1 MALFDDGSY
10 SCTPGI
16 ALIAKVLA
24 GRCPMEYTKVTVGE
38 GEISEEQTPQ
48 TMQEVA
54 GYVMDGKIAAITNPV
69 NGECQVTV
77 QINSSDVERGFYCT
91 GILLWAKDPDL
102 GDVPYTYLV
111 LENGPEW
118 IRPKT
123 SAVGKLAT
131 FDLIAAVGAVDKVT
145 ATIDPNSIVTREV
158 VEQLIA
164 EATLKRELTIPKEG
178 WDVGA
183 EEAPEGTMYVDI
195 PQGDTTPELVP
206 LVSVTPS
213 DADKAKECG
222 MFLTARA
229 LDGKIRL
236 YAVKAPTAEIKAEL
250 VLMQATPGEG
260 EENGGYGF
268 TNAPGASGPEV
279 KKAIDDAA
287 AARKAAEDAM
297 EAITNFTQTINA
309 VPSQS
314 GTLTYNGG
322 PQSPSW
328 NNYDTKALKLSGTTT
343 GTDADTYEATFT
355 PNEHYEWASGGSDP
369 KTVQWIIGRASTST
383 PQQTSIPTYTGSELT
398 PTWTGYE
405 EDKVDYGGVKQATN
419 AGSYNAEFTP
429 KKNYQFGD
437 GTTGMKTVPWKI
449 NKAAGSL
456 TLDKEAVTL
465 SGGTKEMTVN
475 ATRAGDG
482 VVSAVSNHSEYAS
495 VQVTGTAIK
504 ITAVKSGSAV
514 ITVSCAAGTNHNQA
528 PNKTINVTV
537 NLPDPDLSKNG
548 PSAIK
553 EAAQSG
559 QAANLWSE
567 GDKVPIT
574 ISNKKV
580 GALTIN
586 GTFYAVIIGFNH
598 NSGIEG
604 NNSIHFQFGK
614 NASGTD
620 IAFVDSD
627 YPNTGSSDGF
637 RMNTSNTNTG
647 GWEQSYMRKTICA
660 QFLAALP
667 TDWQNIITAC
677 TKYSDNKGAA
687 TNTAACVTATQDKIW
702 LLAEYEAFGQIYY
715 ANSAEQNY
723 QKQYDFYKNGNS
735 RVKYKHS
742 DTGTAC
748 YWWLRSVNATSTN
761 GFRDVY
767 TDGSSG
773 GYSAGNSLGFAPGF
787 KVS

>member
-1 MALFDDGSY
+1 MAY
-10 SCTPGI
+10 GI
-16 ALIAKVLA
+16 V
-24 GRCPMEYTKVTVGE
+24 
-38 GEISEEQTPQ
+38 
-48 TMQEVA
+48 
-54 GYVMDGKIAAITNPV
+54 
-69 NGECQVTV
+69 
-77 QINSSDVERGFYCT
+77 
-91 GILLWAKDPDL
+91 
-102 GDVPYTYLV
+102 
-111 LENGPEW
+111 
-118 IRPKT
+118 
-123 SAVGKLAT
+123 
-131 FDLIAAVGAVDKVT
+131 
-145 ATIDPNSIVTREV
+145 
-158 VEQLIA
+158 
-164 EATLKRELTIPKEG
+164 
-178 WDVGA
+178 
-183 EEAPEGTMYVDI
+183 
-195 PQGDTTPELVP
+195 
-206 LVSVTPS
+206 
-213 DADKAKECG
+213 
-222 MFLTARA
+222 
-229 LDGKIRL
+229 
-236 YAVKAPTAEIKAEL
+236 
-250 VLMQATPGEG
+250 
-260 EENGGYGF
+260 
-268 TNAPGASGPEV
+268 NAPGVTGPELAAV
-279 KKAIDDAA
+279 KKV
-287 AARKAAEDAM
+287 AEDAAK
-297 EAITNFTQTINA
+297 EAKEAKEAVTKLTSTINGLPTQA
-309 VPSQS
+309 NTLTYTGSVLSPTWNGYDTGTMTLDGTTTGKDAGSYNATFTPKKGYQWWDGTDTAKTVQWTIGRASVATPAQS
-314 GTLTYNGG
+314 GTLTYSGST
-322 PQSPSW
+322 QSPSW
-328 NNYDTKALKLSGTTT
+328 SNYETAKLTLGGTTS
-343 GTDADTYEATFT
+343 GINAGNYNATFT
-355 PNEHYEWASGGSDP
+355 PTKNYKFSDGSTTA
-369 KTVQWIIGRASTST
+369 KTV
-383 PQQTSIPTYTGSELT
+383 
-398 PTWTGYE
+398 
-405 EDKVDYGGVKQATN
+405 V
-419 AGSYNAEFTP
+419 
-429 KKNYQFGD
+429 
-437 GTTGMKTVPWKI
+437 WKI

-465 SGGTKEMTVN
+465 SGGTKETTVN

-495 VQVTGTAIK
+495 VKVTGTAIK

-627 YPNTGSSDGF
+627 YLNMGSSDGF

-748 YWWLRSVNATSTN
+748 RWWLRSVDAARTGSFRNVNA
-761 GFRDVY
+761 GG
-767 TDGSSG
+767 GSDAG
-773 GYSAGNSLGFAPGF
+773 SASYSLGFAPGF